1 MNEIIVGL
9 DIGSKQVSVVAGRLD
24 SLGKLEILGLG
35 KADTTGRVSKGV
47 VLNVNKT
54 IEAVQS
60 ALEQVENQAN
70 IHIRGVIASIAGP
83 NIHSSKHKA
92 GITRQTRGEEV
103 TVTDVD
109 QVANDAQRT
118 FISQGNAI
126 VHTLPQEYLVDS
138 ASGIQEPVGISGL
151 KLQGEFLMIISPQSE
166 LDKTKRCIERSKDKM
181 EIEGGLVYSPLA
193 ASLAVLSDQ
202 EKKTGVALVD
212 IGSGITEIVIY
223 YKNIVRHVAV
233 LPFAGDSITADIEQG
248 CGVSTEHAEQLK
260 IKFGSAVADEVSLD
274 EVVTIPSANGR
285 KPKIISVKNVSIII
299 EERLKEL
306 IALVVAEITRS
317 GYLNRINC
325 GIVITGGTAQMPY
338 IDQLFERVSQ
348 RDVRIGYPNENL
360 GKSFTEEIK
369 NPTYSTAVG
378 LVWRGIKDIDERED
392 AYKLLRKDAPTIIP
406 ITPINTNNSVS
417 NKNGR
422 DTTKTPEPPAEKKS
436 GWSLFGKFKQVASR
450 MIGED
455 LGDNDKYEQ

>member
-92 GITRQTRGEEV
+92 VITRQTRGEEV

-151 KLQGEFLMIISPQSE
+151 KLQGEFLMITSPQAE

-181 EIEGGLVYSPLA
+181 EIEGGLVHSPLA
-193 ASLAVLSDQ
+193 ASLAVLTDQ

-260 IKFGSAVADEVSLD
+260 IKFGSAVADEVSLE

-285 KPKIISVKNVSIII
+285 KPKTISVKNVSIII

-306 IALVVAEITRS
+306 IALVVAEIARS

-392 AYKLLRKDAPTIIP
+392 GYKLLRKTAPAIIP
-406 ITPINTNNSVS
+406 ITPVNNNNLSS
-417 NKNGR
+417 KNGR
-422 DTTKTPEPPAEKKS
+422 ESSKAAEPPVEKKG

>member
-24 SLGKLEILGLG
+24 NFGKLEILGLG

-60 ALEQVENQAN
+60 AIEQVENQAN
-70 IHIRGVIASIAGP
+70 IHIRGVVASIAGP
-83 NIHSSKHKA
+83 SIQSKKHKA
-92 GITRQTRGEEV
+92 DITRQTRGEEV

-109 QVANDAQRT
+109 HVANDAQRT
-118 FISQGNAI
+118 FVSQGNAI
-126 VHTLPQEYLVDS
+126 VHNLPQEYSVDS
-138 ASGIQEPVGISGL
+138 ANGIQEPVGISGL
-151 KLQGEFLMIISPQSE
+151 ILKGEFLMIISPQAE

-193 ASLAVLSDQ
+193 ASLAVLTEQ

-233 LPFAGDSITADIEQG
+233 LPFAGDSITTDIEQG
-248 CGVSTEHAEQLK
+248 CGVSVEQAEQLK
-260 IKFGSAVADEVSLD
+260 VKYGSAIADQVAIE
-274 EVVTIPSANGR
+274 EVVSIPSANGR
-285 KPKIISVKNVSIII
+285 KPKIVSVKNVAIII
-299 EERLKEL
+299 EERLKEI
-306 IALVVAEITRS
+306 IALVIAEITRS

-325 GIVITGGTAQMPY
+325 GIVVTGGTAQMPY

-348 RDVRIGYPNENL
+348 KDVRIGYPNENL
-360 GKSFTEEIK
+360 GKTFTEEIK

-378 LVWRGIKDIDERED
+378 LVWRGIKEIDEREEG
-392 AYKLLRKDAPTIIP
+392 YKILRKDAPVIMP
-406 ITPINTNNSVS
+406 VVPVS
-417 NKNGR
+417 TTVTKSAREN
-422 DTTKTPEPPAEKKS
+422 TKTTEANGTNGKKS
-436 GWSLFGKFKQVASR
+436 SLSFFGKLKQAASR
-450 MIGED
+450 IIGED
-455 LGDNDKYEQ
+455 LGDNDKYE